1 MRATCPSCHTNYNID
16 DKRIPPGGA
25 KLRCAKCQTLFS
37 TKSATSVGSEPL
49 PASSSSGARAAG
61 SSVPLP
67 GASAREAA
75 TIRDTAI
82 PLPQHAAPQV
92 NSSAAAAPERARSG
106 VSPSV
111 RAMSVPLPSNGAGRV
126 AKFEEGLGAI
136 ALPGREQPAPALSVP
151 LPGGAAWEH
160 EKTRDVSQVLPDL
173 AQAGRKPIQLP
184 GLNSVADDLD
194 IAFAE
199 AESVDDPD
207 PPGEEA
213 PSFAPLGAVAAA
225 AAPTQS
231 AFQEP
236 PANAFDFPE
245 SSAPSAPTVQDFNFD
260 FAEPA
265 DAPAFV
271 PSEPVPAVAQN
282 APELPDA
289 PPGDDLNFE
298 LGEAPSPAAESVA
311 GLPDT
316 FEFASP
322 LDASTGSLDAVQSA
336 HEPPAAP
343 GAEADD
349 FAVDV
354 AELTGSEARAPADDN
369 LEILSFADHSAAGN
383 VVVEK
388 TSSLRYHV
396 RRKSGKIFGPFE
408 QSIIVKML
416 SDGQLAGTEDIS
428 SDRNEWSPIG
438 SVPAFHEMI
447 STLAKPNSPPAVDDG
462 PVTGEVDRL
471 KRLYEGRMAAVNV
484 RRSTSALDVLKARVP
499 VLLGAVA
506 VVSVLAAGASLG
518 FTRYGPFGLRKL
530 FSTRVPRSSA
540 QFAMLQNAR
549 KGFLADTYKS
559 YREANELAA
568 AVLKVRD
575 YPEARAVWCESVF
588 YLQRRFNAA
597 KPADI
602 VKANGSLEDI
612 QLLGRKDLD
621 FVKATAGAKLAEAKA
636 PQALA
641 VLQEAA
647 ARTENAADLELNLL
661 LAEAYASQGQSRLA
675 QETLTKALNSNKGSA
690 RVLHALGNLYQAGNE
705 PQKAAKAYS
714 GALEVDP
721 SHLSSAVE
729 LAAIE
734 LLSEHSA
741 EKAQQVLE
749 LTNGEKGQ
757 AILGP
762 TELARA
768 RALKGAILDAQG
780 KAPEAVAE
788 LEQALKL
795 DPTSP
800 FAKERLAQ
808 LMLRRHEFAKALP
821 LYKDVVDKEPQNLS
835 ATEGYLSSLIGTAQM
850 DDALKAVAQA
860 NARFPGKARIAFLDG
875 RVNDALDKSTEAEKH
890 YKRAINADPKL
901 TDATLYL
908 ARLYLRF
915 HRTAEA
921 KAQLEQALNEAPSD
935 ARVRAAVGELAL
947 LEADVPRARSE
958 FQKAVELDARLAEA
972 HLGLSKV
979 ALEDRAFDTARAE
992 AEKALEL
999 DVHIKDGRFQHGIV
1013 LWRMGQLDD
1022 AVAELEKA
1030 KSDDPKTIR
1039 ISIMIGAVMLNK
1051 GDYGGAE
1058 TNLLAA
1064 LTADPINPEAHFYLA
1079 KVKDRRGEY
1088 NQAIDSMRNALDRAP
1103 KQPEYHYEMGVIYR
1117 DARRVNDAIQ
1127 EWKRAVELDPA
1138 QADSLEALGQ
1148 AYLDRGDFDKAIPSF
1163 DQTMRVDSKRTRVL
1177 ALIGDC
1183 YFQAARWDKAIAAYL
1198 SALRTDA
1205 SLKQVFYKLGRSY
1218 TEKGQHGQA
1227 INWYRQAVEAEPK
1240 EPMPYYYLGYAYKEK
1255 HHKQEAIE
1263 AFKTYL
1269 ALKTDAEDKKDIED
1283 EIYDLQQERRGSP

>member
-25 KLRCAKCQTLFS
+25 KLKCAKCQTLFS
-37 TKSATSVGSEPL
+37 TKSATSVGPVPL
-49 PASSSSGARAAG
+49 PASSNSGARAAA

-67 GASAREAA
+67 SASGVRTAT

-82 PLPQHAAPQV
+82 PLPQHGASQV
-92 NSSAAAAPERARSG
+92 NIAAAAAPERARSAA
-106 VSPSV
+106 SPSP
-111 RAMSVPLPSNGAGRV
+111 RATSVPLPSNGAGRV
-126 AKFEEGLGAI
+126 AKFEESLGEI
-136 ALPGREQPAPALSVP
+136 ALPAHDQPGPTLSVP
-151 LPGGAAWEH
+151 LPGGAAWEQQ
-160 EKTRDVSQVLPDL
+160 KTRDVSQVLPDL
-173 AQAGRKPIQLP
+173 AHAGGKPIQLP

-194 IAFAE
+194 IGFAE
-199 AESVDDPD
+199 AESLDDPD
-207 PPGEEA
+207 TPGAAA
-213 PSFAPLGAVAAA
+213 PFVAPVGAVPAR

-231 AFQEP
+231 ALQEP
-236 PANAFDFPE
+236 PADAFDFAEP
-245 SSAPSAPTVQDFNFD
+245 SAPSAPTVQDFNFD
-260 FAEPA
+260 FNEPA
-265 DAPAFV
+265 GTHAV
-271 PSEPVPAVAQN
+271 GPSEPMPAAAQN
-282 APELPDA
+282 AARLPDA
-289 PPGDDLNFE
+289 LPPDDLNFD
-298 LGEAPSPAAESVA
+298 LAEAPSPAAESVA
-311 GLPDT
+311 GIPDT
-316 FEFASP
+316 FEFAGP
-322 LDASTGSLDAVQSA
+322 LDPSSGSLDGAPSA
-336 HEPPAAP
+336 QEPPAAP
-343 GAEADD
+343 VAEADD

-354 AELTGSEARAPADDN
+354 AESMGSEARAPADDN
-369 LEILSFADHSAAGN
+369 LEILSFADSSAGN
-383 VVVEK
+383 PVVEK

-416 SDGQLAGTEDIS
+416 SDGQLAGTEDVS

-438 SVPAFHEMI
+438 SVAAFHEVI
-447 STLAKPNSPPAVDDG
+447 STLAKSPSPPALDDA
-462 PVTGEVDRL
+462 PVTGEVDRI

-484 RRSTSALDVLKARVP
+484 KRSTSALDVLKARVP
-499 VLLGAVA
+499 LLLGVVA
-506 VVSVLAAGASLG
+506 VVLGLAAGASLG

-530 FSTRVPRSSA
+530 FSTRVPRSSP

-549 KGFLADTYKS
+549 KGFLADTFKS

-597 KPADI
+597 KPADV
-602 VKANGSLEDI
+602 VKANASLEDI

-621 FVKATAGAKLAEAKA
+621 FVKATAGAKLADNKA
-636 PQALA
+636 AQALA

-661 LAEAYASQGQSRLA
+661 LAEAYALQSQSRLA
-675 QETLTKALNSNKGSA
+675 QETLTKALNNNKGSA

-705 PQKAAKAYS
+705 PEKAAKAYS

-734 LLSEHSA
+734 LLSEHNA

-768 RALKGAILDAQG
+768 RALKGAILDTQG
-780 KAPEAVAE
+780 KAAEAVAE

-800 FAKERLAQ
+800 FTKERLAQ

-821 LYKDVVDKEPQNLS
+821 LYRDVVDKEPQNLS
-835 ATEGYLSSLIGTAQM
+835 ATEGYLSSLIGTANL

-875 RVNDALDKSTEAEKH
+875 RVNDALDKTTEAEKH

-915 HRTAEA
+915 HRAAEA
-921 KAQLEQALNEAPSD
+921 KAQLEQALTEAPSD

-999 DVHIKDGRFQHGIV
+999 DVHVKDGRFQHGIV

-1022 AVAELEKA
+1022 AVTELEKA
-1030 KSDDPKTIR
+1030 KSDDPKAIR
-1039 ISIMIGAVMLNK
+1039 ISIMIGAVMLDK

-1058 TNLLAA
+1058 TNLLSA
-1064 LTADPINPEAHFYLA
+1064 LTADPINPEAHFYLG

-1088 NQAIDSMRNALDRAP
+1088 SQAIDSMRNALDRAP

-1117 DARRVNDAIQ
+1117 DARRINDAIQ
-1127 EWKRAVELDPA
+1127 EWKRAVELDPG

-1148 AYLDRGDFDKAIPSF
+1148 AFLDRGEFDKAIPSF
-1163 DQTMRVDSKRTRVL
+1163 EQTMRVDNKRTRVL

-1183 YFQAARWDKAIAAYL
+1183 YFQAAKWDRAIAAYL

-1227 INWYRQAVEAEPK
+1227 INWYRQAVAAEPK

-1283 EIYDLQQERRGSP
+1283 EIYDLQQERHASP